1 MGYAVP
7 KLLKEPFLAY
17 TCKLDLPFLR
27 DHWPHCGCL
36 PPPRLWL
43 SPIRK
48 ETIMVKKKILNPDR
62 VRRIEAGFSFIPH
75 RFVCDGFLASL
86 EPKQLLLYLFL
97 VIVADRYGLSFY
109 SYDTI
114 CTLLQMELD
123 QYTRARD
130 ALIDKDLIAFNGTVF
145 QVLELPAKPVLS
157 AAQKEGDHLPTR
169 NQAALSRL
177 INHTIKS
184 M

>member
-1 MGYAVP
+1 MPYTVTKP
-7 KLLKEPFLAY
+7 HKRLFLAY
-17 TCKLDLPFLR
+17 AYQLDLPFLR
-27 DHWPHCGCL
+27 VHWPHCGCL

-43 SPIRK
+43 NPIRK

-75 RFVCDGFLASL
+75 RFVGDGFLSSL

-114 CTLLQMELD
+114 CTLLQMHLD

-157 AAQKEGDHLPTR
+157 SAQKEGNYLPTGG
-169 NQAALSRL
+169 QAAIVRL